1 MGKIEKFEDL
11 LCWQASRE
19 LVKKAFV
26 LSGKGPLAK
35 DYDTKSQFRH
45 CAISS
50 MNNIAEGFA
59 RFNKKEFVRFLDF
72 SQSSASELKSML
84 YVLEDLEYLNAKEI
98 TDLRETV
105 DKTRNLTLALIKY
118 INQNQ
123 TKRANINTL
132 TP

>member
-1 MGKIEKFEDL
+1 MGKIQKFEDL

-19 LVKKAFV
+19 LVKKVFV
-26 LSGKGPLAK
+26 LSGKGPFCK
-35 DYDTKSQFRH
+35 DYDTKSQFGR
-45 CAISS
+45 AALSS

-72 SQSSASELKSML
+72 SQSSASEVKSMI
-84 YVLEDLEYLNAKEI
+84 YVAEDLNYLNSKEI
-98 TDLRETV
+98 NELQEAV

-118 INQNQ
+118 INQSQ
-123 TKRANINTL
+123 TKRTNINTL